1 VYYRL
6 QNRKAGEDTMTKSMT
21 PFEALEI
28 EMWSLRN
35 ARERN
40 ATVPVL
46 LDFAVRQRELP
57 LADAVEATMQIFRRY
72 RARYRHNAPTTA
84 RTARLVPEIEA
95 YSNGYRAA
103 DGAARVSLS
112 ETYVLDIDLIADIED
127 SGYRQ
132 NETPMLATED
142 VWPTLVHRLHSIGMV
157 VEMQD
162 DPAQVERT
170 GPFTLNVHT
179 ALPGTVPPVDVDTS
193 SAWYVLRIAP
203 ELGGPGAAEALAV
216 IAEVL
221 GHIFLA
227 HAPPGLVGSPY
238 VVGQRDAMAAR
249 HAHHESLVAAVP
261 PGGPG
266 PADQPSLHRSAGAG
280 GDDGGHGGVRSG
292 RPDSPPPGFG
302 RPGRGGPVA
311 EGVPVACGDGR
322 RRGDRGDAHR
332 SHAAAHGVPAGGR
345 PADPRPE

>member
-1 VYYRL
+1 
-6 QNRKAGEDTMTKSMT
+6 MTKSMT

-35 ARERN
+35 ARERH

-103 DGAARVSLS
+103 EGAARISLS
-112 ETYVLDIDLIADIED
+112 EPYVLDIDLIADIED

-132 NETPMLATED
+132 NETPTLPAEE
-142 VWPTLVHRLHSIGMV
+142 VWPTLVDRLRGIGMV

-179 ALPGTVPPVDVDTS
+179 ALPGTVPPEDLDTT
-193 SAWYVLRIAP
+193 SAWYVLRLAP
-203 ELGGPGAAEALAV
+203 ELGGPGAADSLAV
-216 IAEVL
+216 VAEVL

-227 HAPPGLVGSPY
+227 HAPQVWSDPRTWSDSAMLWPPDMPTTSHWWLPSRLVDPDLLTSRHFTEVQAQEAMTVGMVAFARAGLIPHLPDSGALGAVDRLPKEFRWRAVLDAAAETEAMLTGAMP
-238 VVGQRDAMAAR
+238 QRM
-249 HAHHESLVAAVP
+249 VYP
-261 PGGPG
+261 
-266 PADQPSLHRSAGAG
+266 PAD
-280 GDDGGHGGVRSG
+280 D
-292 RPDSPPPGFG
+292 
-302 RPGRGGPVA
+302 
-311 EGVPVACGDGR
+311 R
-322 RRGDRGDAHR
+322 RTRDLNE
-332 SHAAAHGVPAGGR
+332 P
-345 PADPRPE
+345 